1 MYERAH
7 LSSLKEQLT
16 LLNPAHIIKRGYGAI
31 LDSNLHFIEDA
42 SKLTRGDKI
51 VVLTRD
57 AKINANIEDISKEV
71 QDD

>member
-1 MYERAH
+1 M
-7 LSSLKEQLT
+7 
-16 LLNPAHIIKRGYGAI
+16 
-31 LDSNLHFIEDA
+31 DSNLHFIEDT

-51 VVLTRD
+51 VVLTKD